1 MSMEDLMTNTEEIKK
16 ARTET
21 EVSDLLC
28 KRWSGRAYTG
38 EPLTDEQ
45 VLTLIE
51 AAHWAPSSMNE
62 QPWKY
67 YFALQGTAAFNE
79 MWTLLMDGNKPWVK
93 EAGALV
99 LCTSRRHFERNGMPN
114 RHYMHDAGAANM
126 QFTIQATE
134 MGLNVHML
142 GGYHHTDTVKRFGLD
157 EHEEPVC
164 FLAVG
169 PRGDVKQLEEPFK
182 SREIAERKR
191 KPLNQI
197 AVRKEF

>member
-1 MSMEDLMTNTEEIKK
+1 MSTEEIKQAK
-16 ARTET
+16 TET
-21 EVSDLLC
+21 NVSDILK

-38 EPLTDEQ
+38 EPLTEEQ

-62 QPWKY
+62 QPWRY
-67 YFALQGTAAFNE
+67 YYAIQGTEAFE
-79 MWTLLMDGNKPWVK
+79 TMWTLLMDGNKPWVK

-99 LCTSRRHFERNGMPN
+99 LCTSKRFFERNGVPN
-114 RHYMHDAGAANM
+114 RHYMHDAGAANA

-142 GGYHHTDTVKRFGLD
+142 GGYHHAETVDAFGLD

-169 PRGDVKQLEEPFK
+169 PRGEATQLEEPFRT
-182 SREIAERKR
+182 RELTERKR
-191 KPLNQI
+191 KPLNEVAI
-197 AVRKEF
+197 KKEF